1 MRFFNIEIHKTKQKR
16 VLTFELVLEK
26 FEDKNKWY
34 SDALI
39 SRRTDNAMDKRK
51 TEKGQTKV

>member
-26 FEDKNKWY
+26 FEDKSKWY